1 MAKRFLSIKNKAAR
15 EQFVE
20 SELVNGIAHQIRVLR
35 NQRGWSQSE
44 LADKL
49 STKQNVVSRLEDPSY
64 GRYSIK
70 TLLELAAVFDV
81 AFTARF
87 VSFEQLIKN
96 NWDTAETNYA
106 VDSFADD
113 AANMSRRQLP

>member
-1 MAKRFLSIKNKAAR
+1 MAKCFRSLKNKAAR

-44 LADKL
+44 LAERL

-81 AFTARF
+81 AFTAGF
-87 VSFEQLIKN
+87 VSFGQLIN
-96 NWDTAETNYA
+96 DNWDTVEANFS
-106 VDSFADD
+106 VDSFEVD
-113 AANMSRRQLP
+113 AAQDPAW